1 VTVRAKSFVFAMVVL
16 GLVTLGCHGSSPTAP
31 LRQNAISLA
40 SLTPADGTTLPY
52 GSTAEVSVRVR
63 YSFASAA
70 RGKVAITAYPAP
82 FGLPIFTDPIFSPV
96 EGEQG
101 EATLRFRIYFGL
113 SEPGDLPKGSRIVV
127 NFTLFPEG
135 VQQSTTGFDAHYQLG
150 S

>member
-1 VTVRAKSFVFAMVVL
+1 MAAL
-16 GLVTLGCHGSSPTAP
+16 GLMMLSCHGSSPTAP
-31 LRQNAISLA
+31 RRQDALSLT
-40 SLTPADGTTLPY
+40 SLTPAEGTTLPY

-70 RGKVAITAYPAP
+70 RGKVGIIAYPAP
-82 FGLPIFTDPIFSPV
+82 FGLPIVTDPVFFPV

-101 EATLRFRIYFGL
+101 EATLHFRIYFNL
-113 SEPGDLPKGSRIVV
+113 SEPRDLPKSSRIVV

-135 VQQSTTGFDAHYQLG
+135 VQQSTTGFDSHYQLG